1 MTWLDKHFNQFYDE
15 AMEWIKNHKLSSLLL
30 VVLVYFLLRPYFGVS
45 PFSLFKAIN
54 YSESFD
60 AAPLPSRLSFQQESA
75 PTNQAKRIIVEE
87 TSMSLVVL
95 KVKETADKIID
106 LAKAN
111 GGFMV
116 STTISQPE
124 EAPFA
129 TVIVRIP
136 ADKVKGTIDE
146 YRKLAVKVT
155 SENVMGTDV
164 TDQYVDLEARLK
176 TLEATKSKFEEIMSR
191 ATQVQD
197 ILMVQRELISLQDQ
211 IDALK
216 GRQKYLEQTASLS
229 KITIYLSSD
238 EMALPYAP
246 SKAFRPAVV
255 FKLAVRSL
263 VNTARGLA
271 EKGIWIIVYGVIWV
285 PVLGGVLLF
294 RRWKKSRMTS

>member
-1 MTWLDKHFNQFYDE
+1 
-15 AMEWIKNHKLSSLLL
+15 
-30 VVLVYFLLRPYFGVS
+30 
-45 PFSLFKAIN
+45 
-54 YSESFD
+54 
-60 AAPLPSRLSFQQESA
+60 
-75 PTNQAKRIIVEE
+75 
-87 TSMSLVVL
+87 MSLVVL
-95 KVKETADKIID
+95 KVKEVADKIID
-106 LAKAN
+106 LAKTN

-116 STTISQPE
+116 SSTISQPE

-129 TVIVRIP
+129 TVVVRIP

-176 TLEATKSKFEEIMSR
+176 TLEATKSKFEEIMNK
-191 ATQVQD
+191 AAQVQD
-197 ILMVQRELISLQDQ
+197 LLTVQRELIGLQDQ

-246 SKAFRPAVV
+246 SQAFRPAVV

-263 VNTARGLA
+263 INTGRGLA
-271 EKGIWIIVYGVIWV
+271 EKGIWIMVYGVIWV
-285 PVLGGVLLF
+285 PVLGGVILY
-294 RRWKKSRMTS
+294 RRWKKTKI